1 MEWLSDYKE
10 LLTEDMEIVLIED
23 NEDDAERMMRFLRS
37 NVSNSITLIQDGSK
51 AAEFL
56 LFETDNIP
64 KLILLDLVLPGIDG
78 IELFQMIKSEPATR
92 RLSVIFLVTSEET
105 KEYVES
111 LGLNPDGF
119 LKKPTDTILPARI

>member
-1 MEWLSDYKE
+1 MEWLSDYRE

-92 RLSVIFLVTSEET
+92 RLSVIFLVT
-105 KEYVES
+105 
-111 LGLNPDGF
+111 
-119 LKKPTDTILPARI
+119 